1 VKTKATTAT
10 NNGTANR
17 ITSKVENLVIPA
29 PNIQHA
35 VVRLVGTAPLV
46 INKFSH
52 KSREKMM
59 ATQQAGS
66 TARGKKAREARDF
79 DADFLGAQHISEDG
93 WLGVAAPAFR
103 NAMISACRLVG
114 FQMTKAKLSVFVDAD
129 GIDADDG
136 TPLVRIDGP
145 PPEKHTATVRN
156 QTGVCDVRVR
166 PMWRKWAVD
175 LRVTW
180 DADQFTL
187 TDIVNLLDRAGQQVG
202 VGEGRA
208 DSKSSAGV
216 GWGMFRVER
225 G

>member
-1 VKTKATTAT
+1 MSATTSK
-10 NNGTANR
+10 NGSVNR
-17 ITSKVENLVIPA
+17 IAGKVESLVIPA

-35 VVRLVGTAPLV
+35 VIRLVGFSPLV
-46 INKFSH
+46 INKFS
-52 KSREKMM
+52 KRSEDKMK
-59 ATQQAGS
+59 ATQMAGS
-66 TARGKKAREARDF
+66 TARGKKVRESRDF
-79 DADFLGAQHISEDG
+79 EADFRGAQHVSEEG
-93 WLGVAAPAFR
+93 WNGIHASAFR

-114 FQMTKAKLSVFVDAD
+114 FAMTKAKLSVFVDAD
-129 GIDADDG
+129 GIDAEDG
-136 TPLVRIDGP
+136 VPLVRIDAP
-145 PPEKHTATVRN
+145 PPEMHTGTVRN
-156 QTGVCDVRVR
+156 ATGVCDIRAR

-187 TDIVNLLDRAGQQVG
+187 ADVVNLLDRAGQQVG
-202 VGEGRA
+202 VGEGRP